1 MPSNPNSKEIRWI
14 REFYPGAED
23 LKPKELNHVLAFGII
38 WNIFEGVLSKDIKSK
53 SFYGYFNGA
62 LEKYAELLDE
72 RREDFS
78 EGYKYFSNRYQGLTD
93 EEVRSALL
101 FRTSQKGVRDEDKA
115 YKLVC
120 NTLRK
125 EKFEDIPTEEVL
137 KFLGY
142 IIYRLRNNLFHGEK
156 RYSDLP
162 NQNKNFEHANRVLI
176 NILDPILIKRR
187 I

>member
-1 MPSNPNSKEIRWI
+1 MTSNHNSKEIRWI
-14 REFYPGAED
+14 REFYPGAEE

-38 WNIFEGVLSKDIKSK
+38 WNVFEGVLSRDIKSK
-53 SFYGYFNGA
+53 WFYEYFEGA
-62 LEKYAELLDE
+62 LKKYAELLDE
-72 RREDFS
+72 RRDDFFK
-78 EGYKYFSNRYQGLTD
+78 EYKYFSNRYKGFTD
-93 EEVRSALL
+93 EEVKIALL
-101 FRTSQKGVRDEDKA
+101 FRTSKKGDKKEDEV

-120 NTLRK
+120 STLRK